1 MKNALLPERHPIK
14 DFFIPDIFDAIP
26 LKNDRHT
33 MEHPFFTLSTKPDFR
48 TIRYEKN
55 GVSISLNP
63 HYEHGL
69 PNMMDKDIL
78 LYLGSLVMEEINK
91 GNIPPRTLRFS
102 AHDLMVTT
110 NRETNG
116 KAYNL
121 LKKAFERL
129 QGVSVTTNIKTND
142 IKFAHGFGLIDSW
155 LIVEHSHD
163 KRRMVKLE
171 ATLSKWFYNALL
183 GGEVLTINRHYFR
196 LRKPLERRL
205 YELARKHCGKQKE
218 WFIGIE
224 SLHQK
229 CGSLSPLKKFRFQV
243 RQIIDLNNRTSH
255 FPDYDLELR
264 DNDTVRF
271 TLKRAF
277 KGAIAKEQAK
287 ATGKISPISL
297 QAIERARDIVKY
309 SDMGWDYYA
318 LEAEFNYSLQQG
330 FRPDSVD
337 GAFIAFIKKKVE
349 KRA

>member
-1 MKNALLPERHPIK
+1 MKNALLPERHPTR

-33 MEHPFFTLSTKPDFR
+33 MEHPFFTLSTKPDVR
-48 TIRYEKN
+48 TVDYSHN
-55 GVSISLNP
+55 GVHISLNP
-63 HYEHGL
+63 HHTHGL
-69 PNMMDKDIL
+69 PTMMDKDIL

-91 GNIPPRTLRFS
+91 GNIPPRKLRFS
-102 AHDLMVTT
+102 AHDLMVAT
-110 NRETNG
+110 NRHTNDVG
-116 KAYNL
+116 YAM

-129 QGVSVTTNIKTND
+129 QGVSVTTNIKTNN
-142 IKFAHGFGLIDSW
+142 IKFASGFGLIDSW
-155 LIVEHSHD
+155 RIVERSHD

-171 ATLSKWFYNALL
+171 ATLSEWFYNALL

-218 WFIGIE
+218 WFISVE

-229 CGSLSPLKKFRFQV
+229 CGSLSQLKYFRFQV
-243 RQIIDLNNRTSH
+243 RQIIDLNNKEKH

-277 KGAIAKEQAK
+277 KGAIAKEQTK
-287 ATGKISPISL
+287 DTGKIPPISL
-297 QAIERARDIVKY
+297 EATERARDIVKY
-309 SDMGWDYYA
+309 SNMGWDYYA

>member
-1 MKNALLPERHPIK
+1 MKNALLPERHPTK
-14 DFFIPDIFDAIP
+14 DFFVPDIFDAIP

-33 MEHPFFTLSTKPDFR
+33 MEHPFFTLSTKPDVR
-48 TIRYEKN
+48 TINYQHN
-55 GVSISLNP
+55 GVNVSLSP
-63 HYEHGL
+63 HNTHGL
-69 PNMMDKDIL
+69 PTMMDKDIL

-91 GNIPPRTLRFS
+91 GNIPPRKLRFS
-102 AHDLMVTT
+102 AHDLMVAT
-110 NRETNG
+110 NRHTNDVG
-116 KAYNL
+116 YAM

-129 QGVSVTTNIKTND
+129 TGCLIVTNIKTNNRTASD
-142 IKFAHGFGLIDSW
+142 AFHLLERFKIL
-155 LIVEHSHD
+155 ETSHD

-171 ATLSKWFYNALL
+171 ATLSEWFYNALL

-243 RQIIDLNNRTSH
+243 RQITELNNTTQH

-277 KGAIAKEQAK
+277 KGAIAKEKTK

-297 QAIERARDIVKY
+297 EATERARDIVKY
-309 SDMGWDYYA
+309 SNMGWDYYA

-330 FRPDSVD
+330 FRPESVD